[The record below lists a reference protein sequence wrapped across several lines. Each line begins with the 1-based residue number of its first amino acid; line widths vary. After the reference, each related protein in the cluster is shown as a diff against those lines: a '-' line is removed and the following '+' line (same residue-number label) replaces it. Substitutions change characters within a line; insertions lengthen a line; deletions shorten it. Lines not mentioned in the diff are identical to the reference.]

1 MIQVTPVILCGGS
14 GTRLW
19 PLSCTGYPKQ
29 SGSVTGAAG
38 QSGKNGKADYITNY
52 RNFKYYET
60 LYELFAKQ
68 YELAR
73 VDESR
78 EGAVIQVLDAAQPP
92 EHKSKPKKALIAIIA
107 TLASGFA
114 LLLFVFLRQA
124 LRNGS
129 QDEKTAKKLAALKSS
144 WRRALGKT

>member
-1 MIQVTPVILCGGS
+1 M
-14 GTRLW
+14 
-19 PLSCTGYPKQ
+19 
-29 SGSVTGAAG
+29 GAAG
-38 QSGKNGKADYITNY
+38 QSGKDGKADYITNY
-52 RNFKYYET
+52 RNFKYYES

-92 EHKSKPKKALIAIIA
+92 ERKSKPKKALIAIIA

-114 LLLFVFLRQA
+114 LLLFVFVRQA

-129 QDEKTAKKLAALKSS
+129 QDEETARKLAAIRTGWK
-144 WRRALGKT
+144 RAIGKA